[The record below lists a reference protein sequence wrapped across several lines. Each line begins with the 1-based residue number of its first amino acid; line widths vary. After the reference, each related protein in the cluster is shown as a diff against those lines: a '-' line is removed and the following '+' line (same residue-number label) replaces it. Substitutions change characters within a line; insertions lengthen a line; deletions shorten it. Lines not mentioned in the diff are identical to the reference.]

1 MKTQVFGNGNKKY
14 LKADEV
20 KTGELLKFLNEG
32 EETTSTKFSY
42 PEMTMAGT
50 PHPLAGQMKK
60 QFEIK
65 VSLGNGEERTLTL
78 NKTSYT
84 AVGDKL
90 GYDTKDWINK
100 IAKITIAPTPNGKM
114 AIYLSIED

>member
-1 MKTQVFGNGNKKY
+1 MKTNVFGEGNKKY

-20 KTGELLKFLNEG
+20 KSGDLLKFLTEG
-32 EETTSTKFSY
+32 EETVSTKYAY

-90 GYDTKDWINK
+90 GYETSNWVGH
-100 IAKITIAPTPNGKM
+100 IAVVTVAPTPNGKK

>member
-1 MKTQVFGNGNKKY
+1 MARPNCFGGGKKY

-20 KTGELLKFLNEG
+20 KSGDLLKFLTEG
-32 EETTSTKFSY
+32 EETVSTKFQY
-42 PEMTMAGT
+42 PETTMAST
-50 PHPLAGQMKK
+50 PHPLRGQFKK

-84 AVGDKL
+84 AIGDKL

-100 IAKITIAPTPNGKM
+100 IAKITIAPTPNGKK
-114 AIYLSIED
+114 AIYLSIEE